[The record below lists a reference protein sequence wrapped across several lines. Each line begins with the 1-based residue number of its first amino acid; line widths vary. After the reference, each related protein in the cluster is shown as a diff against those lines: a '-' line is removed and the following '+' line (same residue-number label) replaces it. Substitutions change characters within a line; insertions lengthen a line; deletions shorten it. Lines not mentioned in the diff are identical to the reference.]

1 MLLAGD
7 IGGTKTVLALF
18 DVANIWHPLYL
29 QSFPSGDYHSL
40 EAIIEEF
47 LADKT
52 VTVTHASFGVAGPV
66 LNNKASITNLPWLID
81 GTAVAQQFRFEQA
94 HLLNDLEAIATAVP
108 HLRSADLVVLNHGE
122 PDPQG
127 TIGVIAPG
135 TGLGE
140 AFISWD
146 GERYQAHPSEGG
158 HASFAPA
165 NKEQT
170 ELLSFLWGRFNH
182 VSYERV
188 CSGSGIP
195 NLYDYLQQCGRFDE
209 PAWLKDELA
218 TTEDRSP
225 VIFNNALEKEEPIC
239 VAALQLFIDILANEA
254 SNLAIKLLATGG
266 IYIGGGI
273 PPRILPQFKSMGF
286 VQSYTSKGRFA
297 DLVRKM
303 PVYVIRNTQTGL
315 FGAAIDSQEMFK
327 A

>member
-1 MLLAGD
+1 M
-7 IGGTKTVLALF
+7 
-18 DVANIWHPLYL
+18 
-29 QSFPSGDYHSL
+29 
-40 EAIIEEF
+40 
-47 LADKT
+47 
-52 VTVTHASFGVAGPV
+52 TVTHASFGVAGPV
-66 LNNKASITNLPWLID
+66 MDNQARITNLPWHID
-81 GTAVAQQFRFEQA
+81 GGAIAERFAFEQA

-108 HLRSADLVVLNHGE
+108 HLRSEDLVTLNIGE
-122 PDPQG
+122 PDRQG

-146 GERYQAHPSEGG
+146 GDRYQAHPSEGG

-165 NKEQT
+165 NQEQI
-170 ELLSFLWGRFNH
+170 ELLTYLWGRFNH

-195 NLYDYLQQCGRFDE
+195 NLYDYLQQCGRFAE
-209 PAWLKDELA
+209 PDWLKAELDKV
-218 TTEDRSP
+218 EDRSP
-225 VIFNNALEKEEPIC
+225 IIFNNALEKEEPIC

-273 PPRILPQFKSMGF
+273 PPRILPQLESMGF
-286 VQSYTSKGRFA
+286 VNSYTSKGRFA
-297 DLVRKM
+297 NLVRKM

-315 FGAAIDSQEMFK
+315 IGAAIDSQEMFK
-327 A
+327 TQ